1 MCKKL
6 YQPIPGSG
14 TKSKKI
20 GALTI
25 GIRWIKIKAKLSGF
39 NDLVIALRLIDF
51 LYKWILKADGKFTL
65 NHSIS

>member
-25 GIRWIKIKAKLSGF
+25 GIRWIKIKAGF

-51 LYKWILKADGKFTL
+51 L
-65 NHSIS
+65 